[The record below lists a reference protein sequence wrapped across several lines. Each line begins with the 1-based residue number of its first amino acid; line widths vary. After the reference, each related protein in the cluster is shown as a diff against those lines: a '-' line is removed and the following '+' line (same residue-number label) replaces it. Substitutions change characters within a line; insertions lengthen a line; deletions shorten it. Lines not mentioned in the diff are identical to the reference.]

1 MATATSDSDLDLDL
15 VTTGKPSRLSGVGR
29 VLTLPF
35 RIVAG
40 LGRFVF
46 AVIRGLLAI
55 IMFPIVL
62 GIAAVK
68 RIVGWAAD
76 LTFAIW
82 RVVLFFV
89 GLVVGAVRLV
99 FRVLDATIGN
109 AIRLVFKLVWGI
121 VKLVL
126 KIVTFGRFGRAAA
139 AGAASAAGA
148 AVASQATAPDA

>member
-1 MATATSDSDLDLDL
+1 MATATSDSDLDLNL

-76 LTFAIW
+76 LTFAVW
-82 RVVLFFV
+82 RVVLFLV

-109 AIRLVFKLVWGI
+109 AIRLVFKLVWGT

-139 AGAASAAGA
+139 AGAAGV
-148 AVASQATAPDA
+148 AVASKATAAED